1 MAQWK
6 NLVVILAVF
15 VGLIAASA
23 WALLIVGSYEL
34 WYVLEVL
41 ACVAGWHLGA
51 ELGKRA

>member
-1 MAQWK
+1 MGKWK

-23 WALLIVGSYEL
+23 WSLLIAGSSEL
-34 WYVLEVL
+34 WFVFEVL

-51 ELGKRA
+51 ELARRV